1 MEHDSRSLL
10 WRQPLVG
17 AVVVWM
23 CMTRCWV
30 SEASDAVPPG
40 GGVELVG
47 FWLFD
52 FFIVDA
58 SILKCLFRD
67 DCFVCSLMVCST
79 VLLMAR

>member
-1 MEHDSRSLL
+1 
-10 WRQPLVG
+10 
-17 AVVVWM
+17 M

-40 GGVELVG
+40 GGVGLVG

-58 SILKCLFRD
+58 SIIYSV
-67 DCFVCSLMVCST
+67 CFVIVLC
-79 VLLMAR
+79 VLLMGLSARAIDGAAA